1 MINIRLRT
9 KFLLSLLAISAGL
22 TAATLLIVSYSVRKR
37 VRENIREDVRNSVT
51 NYQSFQAQQ
60 EEALTRSAALLAN
73 LPNVRALMTTEDAAT
88 IEDASADVWK
98 LSGSDLLVLAN
109 RTGNV
114 VALRASASGLDSGTA
129 QGLLRQSLDRSESK
143 GWWFGGGHLYEVW
156 IQPIYFGSPSQNMT
170 VGLLAVG
177 HEVNQRAAREFASVA
192 SSEVAFNFEGAPV
205 ASTLSPALQSELA
218 RQIRDHAQGLSGD
231 AQEIQLG
238 SELYLAKTVN
248 LSPEGGPLVS
258 LTVLKSFDKATLF
271 LGGLNHVL
279 IGLGLF
285 SIFAGSALVFWI
297 SHTYTKPLAGLVA
310 GVRALGQGDF
320 SYPLDTRG
328 GDEVAEVTDAFI
340 RMRASL
346 ESTQQEQKQLEERL
360 RQAHKMEA
368 VGRLAGGV
376 AHDFNNLL
384 TIIRGNSDLLKD
396 REGADAFHQRCV
408 EQIQKASGRA
418 VSMTRQLLAFSRM
431 QVLQPRVLDLNGVVA
446 ELGKMIPRLIGEHI
460 EYSFSPDP
468 KLASVKADPGQI
480 EQVILNLAANARDA
494 MPRGQAFGPD
504 GKCFGGCGGGGETTA
519 DDSRPV
525 HPALRQRHGTRNGRG
540 HQNPHFRTVLHHQGN
555 REGDG
560 LGLATVYG
568 VVKQSGGFIWVD
580 SSPGAGTT
588 FEIYLPQVAGKAASA
603 ETEENPSSIPR
614 GSETVLVVED
624 EAGVRELACQFLRVK
639 GYTVLEAEG
648 GLEALDVARRHP
660 SVIHLLLSDMV
671 MPKMSGGELAA
682 QLKAIRP
689 DIRVAF
695 MSGYSEFSR
704 GDLGKGFPEA
714 PVLQKPFSPASLV
727 EIVREALSRGL
738 WPHRPPQR
746 ARGANSALPRCPA
759 GPLGLCALRHRVRGI
774 QGGRHAGHGLSEN
787 ISENLC
793 GSRLSISVLGC
804 CTWTGGP
811 QRGIVQSVFCGSACG
826 CPRALRPDSRPSSP
840 SADAQ
845 FAAR

>member
-1 MINIRLRT
+1 MSNIRLRT

-37 VRENIREDVRNSVT
+37 VRENIREDVRNSVN

-73 LPNVRALMTTEDAAT
+73 LPNVRALMTTEDATT

-109 RTGNV
+109 RKGSV

-129 QGLLRQSLDRSESK
+129 QGLLRQSLNRSESK
-143 GWWFGGGHLYEVW
+143 DWWFGGGHLYEVL
-156 IQPIYFGSPSQNMT
+156 IQPIYFGPRSQNMT
-170 VGLLAVG
+170 IGLLAIG

-205 ASTLSPALQSELA
+205 ADTLSPALQPELA
-218 RQIRDHAQGLSGD
+218 RQIREHAQGLSGD
-231 AQEIQLG
+231 PQEIQLG
-238 SELYLAKTVN
+238 SEIYLAKTLD
-248 LSPEGGPLVS
+248 LSPKGGPLVS

-271 LGGLNHVL
+271 LGELNRVL
-279 IGLGLF
+279 IGLGLL
-285 SIFAGSALVFWI
+285 SILVGSALVFWI
-297 SHTYTKPLAGLVA
+297 SLTYTRPLAGLVA
-310 GVRALGQGDF
+310 GVRALGKGDF

-340 RMRASL
+340 RMRSSL
-346 ESTQQEQKQLEERL
+346 ESTQQEQLQLQERL

-396 REGADAFHQRCV
+396 REGADALHQRCV

-446 ELGKMIPRLIGEHI
+446 DLGKMLPRLIGEHI
-460 EYSFSPDP
+460 EYSFSPNP
-468 KLASVKADPGQI
+468 KLAAVKADPGQI

-494 MPRGQAFGPD
+494 MPTGGKLSVLTANVLVNEGEAAKRQPMTPGQYILLSISDTGHGMDQATKAHIFEPFFTTKEI
-504 GKCFGGCGGGGETTA
+504 GK
-519 DDSRPV
+519 
-525 HPALRQRHGTRNGRG
+525 GT
-540 HQNPHFRTVLHHQGN
+540 
-555 REGDG
+555 G

-568 VVKQSGGFIWVD
+568 IVKQSGGFIWVE
-580 SSPGAGTT
+580 SSLGAGTT
-588 FEIYLPQVAGKAASA
+588 FEIYLPQAAGKAANAEPEEIPSA
-603 ETEENPSSIPR
+603 IPG

-639 GYTVLEAEG
+639 GYNVLEAEG
-648 GLEALDVARRHP
+648 GLEALAVSRRHP
-660 SVIHLLLSDMV
+660 GAIHLLLSDMV

-689 DIRVAF
+689 DMRVAF

-727 EIVREALSRGL
+727 VIVREALAQPL
-738 WPHRPPQR
+738 
-746 ARGANSALPRCPA
+746 AAPA
-759 GPLGLCALRHRVRGI
+759 GEG
-774 QGGRHAGHGLSEN
+774 SE
-787 ISENLC
+787 LH
-793 GSRLSISVLGC
+793 V
-804 CTWTGGP
+804 T
-811 QRGIVQSVFCGSACG
+811 
-826 CPRALRPDSRPSSP
+826 
-840 SADAQ
+840 
-845 FAAR
+845 